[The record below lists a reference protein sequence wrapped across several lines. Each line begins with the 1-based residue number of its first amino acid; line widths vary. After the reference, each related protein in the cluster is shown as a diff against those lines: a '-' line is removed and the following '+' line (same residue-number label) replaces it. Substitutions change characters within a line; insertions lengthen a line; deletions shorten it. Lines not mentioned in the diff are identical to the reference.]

1 MVEAKYKEIGDVV
14 AFAAQMAE
22 KIAPNA
28 KYYDQENKFAL
39 ESITLLQRHGYAA
52 LTVPKEYGGVGA
64 NLYEFVQAQERLAM
78 GDGAVALSIGMS
90 MIKIIGQAN
99 NRTWPPALYDK
110 IMRATVERGA
120 LVNSIASEPRLGSP
134 SRGGKPETVAIP
146 DDKGGWHITGHK
158 TFGSLSPILDFIIV
172 NATIKDGSDAVGRFM
187 LERGEGKQ
195 ATNGIRATNGIHI
208 KETWN
213 SMGMRATGSHDMILE
228 RAYAPRGSMLSCV
241 ETHDKR
247 PKQPT
252 HNVQKQSPYFALPVV
267 SVYLGCAVQ
276 AHQAA
281 VQYASKRVPIALGRP
296 LTTIESIRDKFAE
309 NERELRMARM
319 MLHDVARRVDAS
331 NGQIDDELM
340 LDLYVAKHT
349 AANNAISVADR
360 AMRVVGG
367 AALASGS
374 VLERAY
380 RNVRAGLLHP
390 PADDVTSRV
399 LAKWTIETYE

>member
-1 MVEAKYKEIGDVV
+1 
-14 AFAAQMAE
+14 
-22 KIAPNA
+22 
-28 KYYDQENKFAL
+28 
-39 ESITLLQRHGYAA
+39 
-52 LTVPKEYGGVGA
+52 
-64 NLYEFVQAQERLAM
+64 M

-90 MIKIIGQAN
+90 LIKIIGQVN
-99 NRTWPPALYDK
+99 NLTWPPALYDK
-110 IMRATVERGA
+110 IMRAAVERGA

-146 DDKGGWHITGHK
+146 DGKGGWHITGHK

-172 NATIKDGSDAVGRFM
+172 NATIKDGSDAIGRFM
-187 LERGEGKQ
+187 LERGEG
-195 ATNGIRATNGIHI
+195 IRI

-228 RAYAPRGSMLSCV
+228 RAYAPRGSMLSCI

-247 PKQPT
+247 PKPT
-252 HNVQKQSPYFALPVV
+252 THKVHKQSAYFALPVV

-296 LTTIESIRDKFAE
+296 LTTVESIRDKFAE

-319 MLHDVARRVDAS
+319 MLHDVARRVDACG
-331 NGQIDDELM
+331 GQIDDELM

-367 AALASGS
+367 AALASGG

-399 LAKWTIETYE
+399 LAKWTIEAYE

>member
-1 MVEAKYKEIGDVV
+1 MVEATYNKIGDVV

-22 KIAPNA
+22 KIAPKA

-52 LTVPKEYGGVGA
+52 LTVPKEYGGAGA
-64 NLYEFVQAQERLAM
+64 NLYELVKAQEHLAM

-90 MIKIIGQAN
+90 LIKIIGQVN
-99 NRTWPPALYDK
+99 NPTWPPALYHK
-110 IMRATVERGA
+110 IMQAAVERGA

-134 SRGGKPETVAIP
+134 SRGGKPETVTIP
-146 DDKGGWHITGHK
+146 DGKGGWHITGHK

-172 NATIKDGSDAVGRFM
+172 NATIKDGSDAIGRFM
-187 LERGEGKQ
+187 LERGEG
-195 ATNGIRATNGIHI
+195 IRI

-241 ETHDKR
+241 DTSKPKR
-247 PKQPT
+247 RKPT
-252 HNVQKQSPYFALPVV
+252 NNVAKVSPYFALPVV
-267 SVYLGCAVQ
+267 AVYLGCAVQ

-296 LTTIESIRDKFAE
+296 LSTVESIRDKFAE
-309 NERELRMARM
+309 NERELRMGRM
-319 MLHDVARRVDAS
+319 MLHDVARRVDACG
-331 NGQIDDELM
+331 GQVDDELM

-367 AALASGS
+367 AALASGG

-399 LAKWTIETYE
+399 LAKWTIEMYG